1 MAIIIA
7 IGFSMFILVDPS
19 AKVNWNSCVCDNST
33 GHIFSRG
40 KCFFWETQVILERPA
55 GAAG

>member
-19 AKVNWNSCVCDNST
+19 ATVNWNSCVCDNSYVI
-33 GHIFSRG
+33 HCQSWKRV
-40 KCFFWETQVILERPA
+40 FFWEHNHKVICQQ
-55 GAAG
+55 